1 MNNKMIISGMAIT
14 SLFLLCFSSTS
25 LAGGN
30 TTAGEKKAGQCASCH
45 GANGEGSG
53 NNPKIAGMDKAAFAK
68 AMNDYKSGARKNM
81 MMEMFAKKL
90 SDKDIADLAA
100 FYATK

>member
-1 MNNKMIISGMAIT
+1 MDTKALRYGMIAVIFAMGTTGAAY
-14 SLFLLCFSSTS
+14 
-25 LAGGN
+25 AGGDAA
-30 TTAGEKKAGQCASCH
+30 AGGQKAAQCSSCH

-53 NNPKIAGMDKAAFAK
+53 DNPKIAGMDDAAFIK
-68 AMNDYKSGARKNM
+68 AMNDYKSGARKHM

-90 SDKDIADLAA
+90 SDQDNADMAA

>member
-1 MNNKMIISGMAIT
+1 MSKKIMITGMAFT
-14 SLFLLCFSSTS
+14 SAFLLALSTTAF
-25 LAGGN
+25 AGGDAA
-30 TTAGEKKAGQCASCH
+30 AGEKAAGQCASCH
-45 GANGEGSG
+45 GANGEGVG
-53 NNPKIAGMDKAAFAK
+53 ENPKIAGMDTGAFTK